1 MLDDLFLSVL
11 NMSFFASYVIVLVLL
26 ARLALKKAPKIFSYA
41 LWGVVLLRLLCP
53 LSFESALSLIPI
65 DKQPIPQDIIYSQ
78 APQISTGMVAVDNI
92 INPILPVPTDIG
104 ASINPIQVWL
114 FVGEIVWILGIVVM
128 AAYSVISY
136 AKLKGSLATSTPV
149 KDNRK

>member
-11 NMSFFASYVIVLVLL
+11 NMSLFASYVIVFVLL
-26 ARLALKKAPKIFSYA
+26 ARLVLKKSPKVFSYA

-65 DKQPIPQDIIYSQ
+65 GKQPISQDIIYSQ
-78 APQISTGMVAVDNI
+78 TPQISTGMTVVDNM
-92 INPILPVPTDIG
+92 INPILPAPTDVG

-114 FVGEIVWILGIVVM
+114 FIGEIIWISGIVAM
-128 AAYSVISY
+128 AIYSIISFI
-136 AKLKGSLATSTPV
+136 KLKRSLITSL
-149 KDNRK
+149 R